1 MEHTT
6 HTGTTTAVG
15 TLSGMALT
23 VINTIDHHDI
33 LKTAVS
39 AIVGAVIGYV
49 VTITCKWLHKKIKD
63 VLSR

>member
-1 MEHTT
+1 MEHST

-23 VINTIDHHDI
+23 VINTIDSHDL
-33 LKTAVS
+33 LKTALS

-49 VTITCKWLHKKIKD
+49 VTIMCKWLHKKIKD